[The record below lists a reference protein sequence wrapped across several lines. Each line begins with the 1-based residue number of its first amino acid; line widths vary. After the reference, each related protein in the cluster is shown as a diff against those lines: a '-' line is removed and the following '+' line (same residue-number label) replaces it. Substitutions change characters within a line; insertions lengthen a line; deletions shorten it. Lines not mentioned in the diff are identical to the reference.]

1 MFGAQTASVV
11 KTMRR
16 IRVLVVDDH
25 GLMIEAVRIAMD
37 REQDIEIVGEARSG
51 REVLPEVARRQ
62 PDIVLLDIRMPDVDG
77 LTVLRELRVR
87 HPDVKVVMLSGLAD
101 PEIEREALLA
111 GAVAYLD
118 KRVDPA
124 TLAACLRSVMDGAA
138 AAAGTG
144 CAPPDDAAFTALT
157 EREREILVQ
166 VSRGK
171 SNADIAAGL
180 WLSEQTI
187 KYHLTNVYRKLGV
200 KGRPGAVRYVFEHG
214 RANEL
219 ERPRA

>member
-1 MFGAQTASVV
+1 VKKLRVLLADDHKLMIDAVQVALESDGDFEVV
-11 KTMRR
+11 GTTTDATKVVGLVSETSPDVVVLDVRMPLLDGIACLGR
-16 IRVLVVDDH
+16 IRNRD
-25 GLMIEAVRIAMD
+25 
-37 REQDIEIVGEARSG
+37 
-51 REVLPEVARRQ
+51 PN
-62 PDIVLLDIRMPDVDG
+62 
-77 LTVLRELRVR
+77 
-87 HPDVKVVMLSGLAD
+87 VKVVMLSGLAD

-118 KRVDPA
+118 KRVDPT
-124 TLAACLRSVMDGAA
+124 TLAACLRSVIDGAA

-144 CAPPDDAAFTALT
+144 CAPPDDAAFSALT

-219 ERPRA
+219 ERPTA